1 MICASVD
8 LDLPWR
14 VLAHVHHCPALA
26 PQFLRPSASVSSVE
40 SVRLRRRIRKR
51 HGKSLDQVASASAH
65 ARP

>member
-26 PQFLRPSASVSSVE
+26 PQFLRPSALISNIE
-40 SVRLRRRIRKR
+40 NVRIRRRIRKR
-51 HGKSLDQVASASAH
+51 HGKSLD
-65 ARP
+65 